1 MLLRDVVFKNLRR
14 RASRTL
20 MTVAGLAVA
29 VTGITTIWN
38 TVWSYSETSNQ
49 YYSARKVDIVV
60 VRTGVSNRL
69 TSSLRADLA
78 PQLAA
83 LPGVASVDSCL
94 TEMVSLDAMHLVGIP
109 LRGLEPDGD
118 TMKSFATAQGQSLS
132 PTDHGKVLLG
142 SGIAA
147 ALQSRMP
154 DQIEIEGTMFQ
165 IAGVFEANNPFDI
178 NSIVAPL
185 PDVQQLM
192 EHPGIVSEFQLRVT
206 PDARNETSLKQLCH
220 AIESLQDESHRPLGL
235 EAQTTNDFVAS
246 ATEAQLGDAMAW
258 ATSAIVLILSFLA
271 MLNTMLMSVMERTSE
286 LGVLRAVGW
295 TRQRVVRMI
304 VGESLVIGA
313 LAGMTGLIAAW
324 VLVRALSQSPVAG
337 LFVPRHLSGCAAALG
352 CGAAIGASIVGSFYP
367 AFYAASVPP
376 VEALRYE

>member
-1 MLLRDVVFKNLRR
+1 MLLYEIVFKNLRQ

-29 VTGITTIWN
+29 VTGITTLWN
-38 TVWSYSETSNQ
+38 TVWGYAETSNK
-49 YYSARKVDIVV
+49 YYSARNVDIVV

-69 TSSLRADLA
+69 TSSLRSDLA
-78 PQLAA
+78 PRLAA
-83 LPGVASVDSCL
+83 LPGVASVDACL
-94 TEMVSLDAMHLVGIP
+94 TEMVSLDALHLVGIP
-109 LRGLEPDGD
+109 LRGLEPGGD
-118 TMKSFATAQGQSLS
+118 TMKCFTTAQGKSLR
-132 PTDHGKVLLG
+132 PNDHCKVLLG

-147 ALQSRMP
+147 ALQSEMP
-154 DQIEIEGTMFQ
+154 DQIEIEGTKFQ

-178 NSIVAPL
+178 NSIIAPL
-185 PDVQQLM
+185 ADVQQLM
-192 EHPGIVSEFQLRVT
+192 ERPGIVSEFQLRVM
-206 PDARNETSLKQLCH
+206 PEVRNESSLKDLCRE
-220 AIESLQDESHRPLGL
+220 IESLRDESHRPLGL
-235 EAQTTNDFVAS
+235 EAQTTNDFIAS

-295 TRQRVVRMI
+295 TRRRVVRMI
-304 VGESLVIGA
+304 VGESLVIGS
-313 LAGMTGLIAAW
+313 LAGMAGLVAAW
-324 VLVRALSQSPVAG
+324 VLGRVLSQSPGAG
-337 LFVPRHLSGCAAALG
+337 LFVPRQLSACAAALG
-352 CGAAIGASIVGSFYP
+352 CGAAVVASIIGSLYP